1 MEEKLSIRSEITERQ
16 HAFLY
21 AKAKE
26 ALGDTMDEIEIQQ
39 YMDMAY
45 RRYVENTGLPLAQLR
60 AAERHHLPFLE
71 EVYETFEE
79 IVTDLG
85 ILYREN
91 EIASNFLL
99 DSFNYVHS
107 EKKRMTSRIQGL
119 NSLVGDLNLIAGEN
133 TPGNIYFKESFE
145 KPEAGETSLLA
156 SGVVKAQ
163 VASQEGVLTLSRRDT
178 ANVSLESKINAIQG
192 NGDAGTSHIARRI
205 RMKNKSGVEE
215 DVFIFLNENEAMKND
230 DPSVLLD
237 ARPDTIFE
245 YQMVNVPTS
254 FVTAR
259 KKYDFDWNKSKETG
273 DALRL
278 KVIVELDNP
287 GNINWINVNPYA
299 APNSTSKLKVYSI
312 RTSMDGFEYK
322 GLFEDRN
329 YIINQELNDTPQTYR
344 VDALFDGKNKFDEAK
359 FTAQGVWSFP
369 TREARF
375 VEFVFDQEQSYPEVI
390 GQYVYY
396 MQIEGQQTWV
406 QTPEPEELKD
416 QPAGE
421 YTKSLGGESVVYRKV
436 VEATSEGWRY
446 AVGLRDINI
455 MRYAFEEKSLHLSE
469 RYTIDGEISKV
480 MLYANEKIPDSYLN
494 IISESNDWIQY
505 EVSFNDTDWYGISPM
520 HHEPVKDVFNPKI
533 IEVNGN
539 TLDLAASFQIH
550 KQQVTTKTPDGVRLR
565 ITLKRPLTSNMEWT
579 TPILEDYALR
589 IIKKE
594 DTV

>member
-1 MEEKLSIRSEITERQ
+1 MEEKLTVRSEIMERQ

-21 AKAKE
+21 ERARE
-26 ALGDTMDEIEIQQ
+26 ALGDTMDEVEIQQ

-45 RRYVENTGLPLAQLR
+45 RKYSENGGLPLTELR
-60 AAERHHLPFLE
+60 AAERHHLPFFE
-71 EVYETFEE
+71 EIYQTFEE
-79 IVTDLG
+79 IVADLG
-85 ILYREN
+85 ILYREH

-133 TPGNIYFKESFE
+133 TPGNLYFKESFE
-145 KPEAGETSLLA
+145 RTEAGETGLLA
-156 SGVVKAQ
+156 SGVVAAQ
-163 VASQEGVLTLSRRDT
+163 IASQEGILTLARKDT

-192 NGDAGTSHIARRI
+192 NGDAGTAQIARRV
-205 RMKNKSGVEE
+205 RMENKNGVEE
-215 DVFIFLNENEAMKND
+215 DVFIFLNENEAMRND
-230 DPSVLLD
+230 DADVLLD

-254 FVTAR
+254 FVTQR
-259 KKYDFDWNKSKETG
+259 KGYDFTWNKSKENG

-278 KVIVELDNP
+278 KVVVELETP
-287 GNINWINVNPYA
+287 GNINWINVNPYS

-312 RTSMDGFEYK
+312 RTSLDGFEYK

-329 YIINQELNDTPQTYR
+329 YVINQELNDTPQTYR
-344 VDALFDGKNKFDEAK
+344 IDALFDGKNKFDEAK

-390 GQYVYY
+390 GHYVYY
-396 MQIEGQQTWV
+396 MQVEGQTNWV

-421 YTKSLGGESVVYRKV
+421 YTKSLGGDSVVYRKV

-446 AVGLRDINI
+446 AIGLRDINI
-455 MRYAFEEKSLHLSE
+455 MRYAFEDKSLFLSE
-469 RYTIDGEISKV
+469 RYTIDGSISKV
-480 MLYANEKIPDSYLN
+480 MLYANEKIPQSYLDV
-494 IISESNDWIQY
+494 ISQSNDWIQY

-520 HHEPVKDVFNPKI
+520 HHEPVSGVFSPKI

-550 KQQVTTKTPDGVRLR
+550 KQQVTTTKPDGVRLR
-565 ITLKRPLTSNMEWT
+565 ITMKRPATTGMEWT

-589 IIKKE
+589 IVKKE
-594 DTV
+594 ETV